1 MSITRLHVFITSVIF
16 LTFFTQSVS
25 ANNPTYDQRREEYI
39 DSSLNNT
46 SGTKLILQAYRGL
59 PLDTVELNS
68 TLNSIS
74 TGETSDFDIIELIR
88 ILYLTNGTYDSKI
101 LPVLYSVPY
110 WVNYGDLIR
119 NYWSEN
125 HMIMWMGS
133 DWLLHEKYNKPVD
146 NRLEARLRHYLQLKV
161 QFGFYEFFS
170 SVYGPYE
177 LSGLLNL
184 ADFAQDSQIKDLAT
198 KASQQLLKDFLLL
211 TNDQGTYF
219 PVAGRNYPSKY
230 ESAYN
235 QNHNNLIYLM
245 TGFGEAPNGA
255 SHGGPFLASS
265 TIPMD
270 TVLNSWKPFE
280 NYTFHNGHS
289 LDTGFILNSAM
300 ESADKTIFQWS
311 SGAYFHPD
319 VVQETAQL
327 LTDSNLWTQND
338 FAILAPLSS
347 IPPQNMPSVANTLS
361 SISKSSVLCEADITI
376 FKNHSVTLSSVLD
389 FWKGKVGFQ
398 QYTCV
403 ANVGTTAVYTAS
415 GEVKANWD
423 NRNPNNQNVH
433 LPYVEQHSNVSLI
446 MYRPE
451 NVPTALGATY
461 NYKEVAL
468 HFKDADFD
476 EVQEDSLWLLGRQ
489 QESYVAVRRACIGEI
504 NTLRACPTIGG
515 QTWVIMVGDSSMY
528 GSFGNFQNVVHQS
541 QFEEKWYLDTLSS
554 QYVYY
559 AKIMVDTTTIDY
571 AWGVDSTT
579 STGFTDTEITTTEW
593 NLFPNPANDMIQ
605 LNTTNP
611 IGLGLVEIFNVTGQ
625 LVYSHNAGSSTLS
638 ISTLTFCEGSYILR
652 LTQHSGEFTYKRV
665 VITR

>member
-110 WVNYGDLIR
+110 WINYGDLIR

-625 LVYSHNAGSSTLS
+625 LVYSHNAGSNTLS

-665 VITR
+665 AITR